1 MNKVRLEKRIAVI
14 TGATGGLGR
23 AVAARLAAAGAQLAL
38 FGTNAERLERLARE
52 LNLPP
57 DRWLTCALDL
67 RDAEGAQTAAQA
79 VIEKFG
85 RAEILVHAIGGWTG
99 GRPVVQVPARDV
111 IDMLQQHLWTTF
123 HVAQAFVPH
132 LVTNGWGRM
141 IMISSPLASNPPAHS
156 APYAIGKAA
165 EEALVLTLAR
175 ELRDSGVTAN
185 VLQVRTIDVEHKR
198 DHEPGP
204 ENASWTTPEEIA
216 AMILYL
222 CSGEARIVNGA
233 RIPMYGVP

>member
-1 MNKVRLEKRIAVI
+1 MSKVRLDRRIAII

-23 AVAARLAAAGAQLAL
+23 TVAARLAAAGAQLAL
-38 FGTNAERLERLARE
+38 FGTSAERLERLARA
-52 LNLPP
+52 LNLPT
-57 DRWLTCALDL
+57 DSWLTGALDL
-67 RDAEGAQTAAQA
+67 RNAEGAQAAAQA

-99 GRPVVQVPARDV
+99 GRPVIEVPASDV

-123 HVAQAFVPH
+123 HVVQAFVPH
-132 LVTNGWGRM
+132 LVANGWGR
-141 IMISSPLASNPPAHS
+141 IIVISSPLASNPPEDT

-175 ELRDSGVTAN
+175 EVRDSGVTAN

-198 DHEPGP
+198 DQEPGP
-204 ENASWTTPEEIA
+204 ENSAWTTPEEIA

-222 CSGEARIVNGA
+222 CSEEAGIVNGA